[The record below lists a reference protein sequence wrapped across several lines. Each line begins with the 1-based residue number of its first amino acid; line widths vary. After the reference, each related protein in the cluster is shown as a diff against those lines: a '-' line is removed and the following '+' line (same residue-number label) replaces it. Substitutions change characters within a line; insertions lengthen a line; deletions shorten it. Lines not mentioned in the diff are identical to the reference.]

1 MSKFVP
7 VICTSCGG
15 NELKDCGTYL
25 KCMNCDAIFKLDESM
40 SKEEMDEH
48 YRQLFAFENAER
60 ELTQRPPR
68 FDEAES
74 QFELIT
80 QKYPRWSAGYW
91 GLVRAKFGIK
101 FEHDADG

>member
-68 FDEAES
+68 FDEAER

-80 QKYPRWSAGYW
+80 Q
-91 GLVRAKFGIK
+91 
-101 FEHDADG
+101 